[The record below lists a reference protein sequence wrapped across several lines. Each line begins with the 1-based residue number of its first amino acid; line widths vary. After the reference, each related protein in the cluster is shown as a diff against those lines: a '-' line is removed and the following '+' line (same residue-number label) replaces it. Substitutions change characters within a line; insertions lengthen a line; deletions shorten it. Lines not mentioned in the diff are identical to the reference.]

1 VTGSRLSLPVNDSPP
16 RGIFIAEGGISMNLL
31 VLVLAAT
38 LYHVEPVNGTVSF
51 SIMKWGVIREEGS
64 FRDFKA
70 DIQYDARNA
79 AQSRVSFDVKVESI
93 DTKNNNRDGT
103 LRSEDFLHVRKYPT
117 MTFRSVKVVP
127 RGQNLADVTGD
138 LTIRGITKRIT
149 VPVRLL
155 GANGKHA
162 GFETS
167 FKIDRRAFGVTGG
180 RWVAGSPG
188 ILGNEVEI
196 RIIAGGVKR

>member
-1 VTGSRLSLPVNDSPP
+1 MS
-16 RGIFIAEGGISMNLL
+16 LL

-38 LYHVEPVNGTVSF
+38 LYQVEPVNGTVSF

-70 DIQYDARNA
+70 EIHYDARDA
-79 AQSRVSFDVKVESI
+79 SRSRVAFDVKVDSI
-93 DTKNNNRDGT
+93 DTKNDNRDGT

-117 MTFRSVKVVP
+117 MTFRSVRVVP
-127 RGQNLADVTGD
+127 RGQKAADVTGD
-138 LTIRGITKRIT
+138 LTIRGVTRRIT

-155 GANGKHA
+155 GATGNHA

-167 FKIDRRAFGVTGG
+167 FKIDRRQFGVTGG

-188 ILGNEVEI
+188 ILGTDVEI
-196 RIIAGGVKR
+196 RIIAGGVVKR